1 MRVSRLSF
9 VAETLVCDFK
19 RCSCR
24 KHCVC
29 EDEGLSCQVR
39 SAAVL
44 DVDMEV
50 LSLVVLS
57 VCRYECVLS
66 VVEVVQ
72 DTLMERKPSAENC
85 GYDDLVVRSRDVC
98 YAQRG
103 HVFLMTVFQMLADL
117 ISEDLSEPFEVSAE
131 TLAVLLD
138 SLVAHLCDEF
148 VENGILLTEVDDFH
162 ILLLWYETQIYLYL
176 WKKQNFQHLT
186 TSSSAKL

>member
-72 DTLMERKPSAENC
+72 DTLMQRKTGTENRSH
-85 GYDDLVVRSRDVC
+85 YNLVVRSRDVC
-98 YAQRG
+98 YAQRS
-103 HVFLMTVFQMLADL
+103 HVFLMAVFQMLADL

-148 VENGILLTEVDDFH
+148 VENRILLTEVDDFH
-162 ILLLWYETQIYLYL
+162 IILLWYETQIYLYL

>member
-29 EDEGLSCQVR
+29 EDEGLSCQIR

-72 DTLMERKPSAENC
+72 DTLMQRQTGTENRSH
-85 GYDDLVVRSRDVC
+85 YNLVVRSRDVC
-98 YAQRG
+98 YAQRS
-103 HVFLMTVFQMLADL
+103 HVFLMAVFQMLADL

-148 VENGILLTEVDDFH
+148 VENRILLTEVDDFH
-162 ILLLWYETQIYLYL
+162 IILLWYETQIYLYL